1 MSSWARICSCVAALS
16 FLHSTACRAGAFLQ
30 KPGEGIIIL
39 STSFSDAHKAYDSR
53 GKLVAAPSY
62 AKFETQAYVEY
73 GLIDEITFVAES
85 SYMRFRGANEQR
97 QLEQLQYLTAEA
109 IAGAPIYL
117 PPGLGGGARYEGLG
131 AGWIGARL
139 RLLEWGATILS
150 VQGSLRAATPAAQT
164 YLDMKR
170 RLQEDVRLQLGWP
183 VEIFGLSGFGD
194 MKLGYRSLG
203 QSGDELR
210 GETTFG
216 LRPVDGVLL
225 LAQSFLSF
233 SPWSGSAPFMSSQK
247 AQVSAVCDVTSEIA
261 VQLGVRA
268 SLRGVNDSAERG
280 LLGALWYRF

>member
-1 MSSWARICSCVAALS
+1 MRSWARFCSCAAALS
-16 FLHSTACRAGAFLQ
+16 IFYSTACRAGAFLQ
-30 KPGEGIIIL
+30 RPGEGIVIL
-39 STSFSDAHKAYDSR
+39 STSFADAHKAYDAR
-53 GKLVAAPSY
+53 GKLVAASSY

-73 GLIDEITFVAES
+73 GLIDEITMVAES
-85 SYMRFRGANEQR
+85 SYMRFRGSGEQR

-109 IAGAPIYL
+109 IAGAPLYL

-139 RLLEWGATILS
+139 RLLEWGATIVS

-170 RLQEDVRLQLGWP
+170 RLQEDARLQLGWP
-183 VEIFGLSGFGD
+183 IEIFGLSGFSD
-194 MKLGYRSLG
+194 MQLGYRSSG

-210 GETTFG
+210 GEMTFG

-225 LAQSFLSF
+225 LAQSFIAF
-233 SPWSGSAPFMSSQK
+233 SPWNGSAPFMSSQK
-247 AQVSAVCDVTSEIA
+247 AQLSAVCDVTKEIA

-268 SLRGVNDSAERG
+268 ALRGVNESAERG